1 MIKLTCTMSKQIKIM
16 ISAEMLIEL
25 GFAHQYDS
33 EIENQD
39 TPDEFSYSVYVLKI
53 NDMYLDCTIEK
64 AADLSPRKQVFLLND
79 LELRGR
85 NLTIKDIKQLK
96 EIL

>member
-1 MIKLTCTMSKQIKIM
+1 MSKIKTIISPEILIKL
-16 ISAEMLIEL
+16 
-25 GFAHQYDS
+25 GFTHQYDS
-33 EIENQD
+33 EIDAQG

-64 AADLSPRKQVFLLND
+64 SADLSPRKQVFLLND
-79 LELRGR
+79 LELNGR
-85 NLTIKDIKQLK
+85 TITIKDIQLLK

>member
-1 MIKLTCTMSKQIKIM
+1 MSNQIKTIISPEILIKL
-16 ISAEMLIEL
+16 
-25 GFAHQYDS
+25 GFTHQYDS
-33 EIENQD
+33 EIENQG

-64 AADLSPRKQVFLLND
+64 SADLSPRKQVFLFND
-79 LELRGR
+79 LELNGR
-85 NLTIKDIKQLK
+85 TITIKDIQLVK

>member
-1 MIKLTCTMSKQIKIM
+1 MINQIKTIISPEILIKL
-16 ISAEMLIEL
+16 
-25 GFAHQYDS
+25 GFTHQYDS
-33 EIENQD
+33 EIENQG

-64 AADLSPRKQVFLLND
+64 SADLSPRKQVFLLND
-79 LELRGR
+79 LELNGR
-85 NLTIKDIKQLK
+85 TITIKDIQLLK